1 MNRLAPLLEDTLPNL
16 DQLSSYESITADQ
29 EPLPQLVTGEVAD
42 HSIFSP
48 MHYEQRYSYP
58 LIVWLHG
65 PSGNEQQLQQI
76 MPMVSLRNY
85 VAIAPRGTVLEED
98 AANAFSWEQSPSH
111 IELAEDRVF
120 DCIEIAK
127 QQFNIPNERIF
138 LAGYGCGGTM
148 AVRIAWN
155 HPERFK
161 GVATIGGSLPEYH
174 RPLHHVN
181 RLRQLPL
188 LLACGQ
194 NASLF
199 DQQLVCDNLRLLH
212 TAGMVVALRQYP
224 CADDLRTTL
233 LKDLDHWVM
242 HIVCEKP

>member
-1 MNRLAPLLEDTLPNL
+1 MNRLAPLSEDTLTNL
-16 DQLSSYESITADQ
+16 DQFSSYNSITADQ
-29 EPLPQLVTGEVAD
+29 ELLPQGAAGEVGD
-42 HSIFSP
+42 HAIFVP

-58 LIVWLHG
+58 LVIWLHG

-85 VAIAPRGTVLEED
+85 VAVAPRGTIVEEGSV
-98 AANAFSWEQSPSH
+98 NAFSWKQSPAH

-120 DCIEIAK
+120 DCIDIARR
-127 QQFNIPNERIF
+127 QFNIPNERIF

-161 GVATIGGSLPEYH
+161 GAATIGGALPECH

-181 RLRQLPL
+181 RLRRLPL

-194 NASLF
+194 NASVF

-212 TAGMVVALRQYP
+212 SAGTIVSLRQYP
-224 CADDLRTTL
+224 CADDLRTTML
-233 LKDLDHWVM
+233 NDLDRWVM
-242 HIVCEKP
+242 DIVCEQT

>member
-1 MNRLAPLLEDTLPNL
+1 MNRLATLSEDTLTNL
-16 DQLSSYESITADQ
+16 DQLSPSNGLTADQ
-29 EPLPQLVTGEVAD
+29 GPLRQLATGEVVD
-42 HSIFSP
+42 HAVFVP

-58 LIVWLHG
+58 LVVWLHG
-65 PSGNEQQLQQI
+65 PSGNEQQLQQV
-76 MPMVSLRNY
+76 MPIVSLRNF
-85 VAIAPRGTVLEED
+85 VAVAPRGTVLEENSV
-98 AANAFSWEQSPSH
+98 NAFSWKQSPAH

-120 DCIEIAK
+120 DCIDIAK
-127 QQFNIPNERIF
+127 RQFNIPNERIF

-155 HPERFK
+155 HPDRFK
-161 GVATIGGSLPEYH
+161 GAATIGGSLPECH

-194 NASLF
+194 NASVF

-212 TAGMVVALRQYP
+212 SAGMTVALRQYP
-224 CADDLRTTL
+224 CADDLRTTML
-233 LKDLDHWVM
+233 NDLNNWVM
-242 HIVCEKP
+242 SIVCEKT